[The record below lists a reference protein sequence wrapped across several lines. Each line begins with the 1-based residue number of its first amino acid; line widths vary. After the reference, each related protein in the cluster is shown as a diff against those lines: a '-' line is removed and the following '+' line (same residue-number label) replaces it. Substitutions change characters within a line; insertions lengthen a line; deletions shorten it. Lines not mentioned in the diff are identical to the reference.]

1 MDTDRGHPG
10 EGAEVLC
17 IGSELLLGNIL
28 NSNARWLAEA
38 LAALGV
44 PHFRQTVVGD
54 NSQRLQEALREAS
67 RRCRVLVTTGGLGP
81 TADDLTTQAMA
92 NCFGQPLELRENV
105 LTAIAAHYTTRG
117 QSMPASGRKQAL
129 LPRGAVVIPNPT
141 GTAPGMI
148 WEPRPGFVILTFPG
162 VPAEL
167 HAMWRQTA
175 VPWFRQQPYGR
186 GVTVSRILRFWGVSE
201 SRLAAAAAAELA
213 QTNPTVAPYA
223 GTGEVKLRI
232 TACAETSQAAEVL
245 IAPTQARLMKLGGS
259 SCYGC
264 DDDSLASVV
273 LNLLMERRQT
283 VATAESCTGGGV
295 AAALTAVPGSSAV
308 VLGGIVAYANAVKH
322 KLLGVFT
329 TDLER
334 HGAVSEPVAKAM
346 AIGARHRLGADWG
359 VAVTG
364 IAGPGGGSASKPVG
378 LVVFAVASAQG
389 AVTVTR
395 RLNSSRG
402 RHWIQA
408 VSVGASL
415 DLLRRQLLGLELE
428 NTWVGT
434 GKPAPRTDDGVIQDA
449 TGS

>member
-1 MDTDRGHPG
+1 MNPEQGPPR

-38 LAALGV
+38 LASLGI
-44 PHFRQTVVGD
+44 PHFRQMVVGD
-54 NSQRLQEALREAS
+54 NSQRVQEVLREAS
-67 RRCRVLVTTGGLGP
+67 HRCRLLITTGGLGP
-81 TADDLTTQAMA
+81 TTDDLTTQAIA
-92 NCFGQPLELRENV
+92 HCFGQPLELREDV
-105 LTAIAAHYTTRG
+105 LATITARYKVRG
-117 QSMPASGRKQAL
+117 QRVPASNRKQAL
-129 LPRGAVVIPNPT
+129 LPKGATVIPNST
-141 GTAPGMI
+141 GTAPGML

-175 VPWFRQQPYGR
+175 VPWLQQQSYGR
-186 GVTVSRILRFWGVSE
+186 GVIVSRILRFWGVSE
-201 SRLAAAAAAELA
+201 SRLAEAAATELA
-213 QTNPTVAPYA
+213 QSNPTVAPYT

-232 TACAETSQAAEVL
+232 TACGETTQGAEAL
-245 IAPTQARLMKLGGS
+245 IAPTQTRLMDLGGS
-259 SCYGC
+259 SYYGW

-273 LNLLMERRQT
+273 LRLLMERQQT

-308 VLGGIVAYANAVKH
+308 VLGGIVAYGNAIKH
-322 KLLGVFT
+322 KLLDVST
-329 TDLER
+329 TDLEH

-346 AIGARHRLGADWG
+346 AAAARNRLGADWG

-389 AVTVTR
+389 IVAVTR
-395 RLNSSRG
+395 RFNPNRG
-402 RHWIQA
+402 RHWIRTI
-408 VSVGASL
+408 SIGTSL
-415 DLLRRQLLGLELE
+415 DLLRRQLLKLGLE
-428 NTWVGT
+428 NPWAQV
-434 GKPAPRTDDGVIQDA
+434 
-449 TGS
+449 

>member
-1 MDTDRGHPG
+1 MAPDQDHPG

-28 NSNARWLAEA
+28 NRNARWLAEA
-38 LAALGV
+38 LAALGI

-54 NSQRLQEALREAS
+54 NSERLQEAVREAS
-67 RRCRVLVTTGGLGP
+67 RRSRLLVTTGGLGP
-81 TADDLTTQAMA
+81 TTDDLTTQAMA
-92 NCFGQPLELRENV
+92 DCFGQPLELREEV
-105 LTAIAAHYTTRG
+105 LATVMARYKARG
-117 QSMPASGRKQAL
+117 QPIPSSNRKQAL
-129 LPRGAVVIPNPT
+129 LPKGATVLPNPT

-148 WEPRPGFVILTFPG
+148 WEPQPGFVILTFPG

-175 VPWFRQQPYGR
+175 VPWLRQQSYGR
-186 GVTVSRILRFWGVSE
+186 GVVLSRMLRFWGVSE
-201 SRLAAAAAAELA
+201 SRLAEAAATELA

-223 GTGEVKLRI
+223 SPGEVKLRI
-232 TACAETSQAAEVL
+232 TACGETRQVAEAL
-245 IAPTQARLMKLGGS
+245 IAPTQARLMELGGS
-259 SCYGC
+259 SYYGY
-264 DDDSLASVV
+264 DDNSLASVV

-283 VATAESCTGGGV
+283 VATAESCTGGAV

-322 KLLGVFT
+322 KLLGVST
-329 TDLER
+329 ADLEH

-346 AIGARHRLGADWG
+346 AAAARHRLGADWG

-378 LVVFAVASAQG
+378 LVVFAVAGGQG
-389 AVTVTR
+389 VIAVSR
-395 RLNSSRG
+395 RLNANHG

-408 VSVGASL
+408 VSVGVSL
-415 DLLRRQLLGLELE
+415 DLLRRQLLGIGLE
-428 NTWVGT
+428 NVW
-434 GKPAPRTDDGVIQDA
+434 A
-449 TGS
+449 

>member
-1 MDTDRGHPG
+1 MTQSMGPDHVYPR

-38 LAALGV
+38 LAALGI

-67 RRCRVLVTTGGLGP
+67 RRCRLLITTGGLGP
-81 TADDLTTQAMA
+81 TPDDLTTQAIA
-92 NCFGQPLELRENV
+92 TCFGQPLGLREDV
-105 LTAIAAHYTTRG
+105 LATITARYEARG
-117 QSMPASGRKQAL
+117 QPIPASNRKQAL
-129 LPRGAVVIPNPT
+129 LPKGATVIPNPT

-148 WEPRPGFVILTFPG
+148 WEPQPDFVILTFPG
-162 VPAEL
+162 VPTEL

-175 VPWFRQQPYGR
+175 VPWLRQQSYGR
-186 GVTVSRILRFWGVSE
+186 GVIVSRVLRFWGASE
-201 SRLAAAAAAELA
+201 SRLAEAAAAELD

-232 TACAETSQAAEVL
+232 TACAETSQGAEAL

-264 DDDSLASVV
+264 DEDSLASVV

-322 KLLGVFT
+322 KLLAVSAT
-329 TDLER
+329 NLER
-334 HGAVSEPVAKAM
+334 HGAVSESVAMVM
-346 AIGARHRLGADWG
+346 AAEARHRLGADWG

-378 LVVFAVASAQG
+378 LVVFAVASAQS
-389 AVTVTR
+389 AVAVTR
-395 RLNSSRG
+395 RLGSSRG
-402 RHWIQA
+402 RRWIQA
-408 VSVGASL
+408 VSVNTSL
-415 DLLRRQLLGLELE
+415 DLLRRQLLGLGLE
-428 NTWVGT
+428 NDW
-434 GKPAPRTDDGVIQDA
+434 A
-449 TGS
+449 

>member
-1 MDTDRGHPG
+1 MDPDQAHPR

-67 RRCRVLVTTGGLGP
+67 RRCRLLITTGGLGP
-81 TADDLTTQAMA
+81 TTDDLTTQAIA
-92 NCFGQPLELRENV
+92 NCFGQPLELREDV
-105 LTAIAAHYTTRG
+105 LATITARYKTRG
-117 QSMPASGRKQAL
+117 QPIPTSTRKQAL
-129 LPRGAVVIPNPT
+129 LPKGATVVPNPT
-141 GTAPGMI
+141 GTAPGML
-148 WEPRPGFVILTFPG
+148 WEPQPDFVILTFPG

-167 HAMWRQTA
+167 HAMWQQTA
-175 VPWFRQQPYGR
+175 VPWLRQQPYGR
-186 GVTVSRILRFWGVSE
+186 GVMVSRILRFWGVSE
-201 SRLAAAAAAELA
+201 SRLAEAATVELA
-213 QTNPTVAPYA
+213 QANPTVAPYA

-232 TACAETSQAAEVL
+232 TACAETGQEAEAL
-245 IAPTQARLMKLGGS
+245 IAPTQVRLMELGGS

-273 LNLLMERRQT
+273 LNLLMERQQT

-308 VLGGIVAYANAVKH
+308 VLGGIVAYANAIKH
-322 KLLGVFT
+322 KLLGVST

-346 AIGARHRLGADWG
+346 AAGARHHLGADWG

-364 IAGPGGGSASKPVG
+364 IAGPDGGSASKPVG
-378 LVVFAVASAQG
+378 LVVFAVASAWG
-389 AVTVTR
+389 TVTVTK
-395 RLNSSRG
+395 RLNSGRG
-402 RHWIQA
+402 RHWIQT
-408 VSVGASL
+408 VSVGTSL
-415 DLLRRQLLGLELE
+415 DLLRRQLLDLELE
-428 NTWVGT
+428 NAW
-434 GKPAPRTDDGVIQDA
+434 A
-449 TGS
+449 

>member
-1 MDTDRGHPG
+1 MTPDPNHLG

-38 LAALGV
+38 LAALGI

-54 NSQRLQEALREAS
+54 NSQRLQEAVREAS
-67 RRCRVLVTTGGLGP
+67 RRCRLLVTTGGLGP
-81 TADDLTTQAMA
+81 TTDDLTTQSVAD
-92 NCFGQPLELRENV
+92 CFGQPLELREDV
-105 LTAIAAHYTTRG
+105 LATVMARYKARG
-117 QSMPASGRKQAL
+117 QSIPASNRKQAL
-129 LPRGAVVIPNPT
+129 LPKGATVIPNPT

-162 VPAEL
+162 VPTEL

-175 VPWFRQQPYGR
+175 VPWLQERSYGR
-186 GVTVSRILRFWGVSE
+186 GVVLSRILRFWGASE
-201 SRLAAAAAAELA
+201 SRLAEAAAAELA

-232 TACAETSQAAEVL
+232 TACAETSQGAEAL

-259 SCYGC
+259 NCYGC
-264 DDDSLASVV
+264 DEDSLASVV
-273 LNLLMERRQT
+273 LNLLTERQQT
-283 VATAESCTGGGV
+283 VATAESCTGGGI
-295 AAALTAVPGSSAV
+295 AAALTAVPGSSVV

-322 KLLGVFT
+322 RLLGVST
-329 TDLER
+329 ADLER

-346 AIGARHRLGADWG
+346 AAGARHRLGADWG

-364 IAGPGGGSASKPVG
+364 IAGPGGGSISKPVG
-378 LVVFAVASAQG
+378 LVVLAVSSGQG
-389 AVTVTR
+389 TVAVTGR
-395 RLNSSRG
+395 FGASRG

-415 DLLRRQLLGLELE
+415 DLLRRQLLGLGLE
-428 NTWVGT
+428 NTWG
-434 GKPAPRTDDGVIQDA
+434 
-449 TGS
+449 

>member
-1 MDTDRGHPG
+1 MAIDREHPR

-17 IGSELLLGNIL
+17 IGSELLLGTIL
-28 NSNARWLAEA
+28 NGNARWLAEA
-38 LAALGV
+38 LAALGI

-54 NSQRLQEALREAS
+54 NDQRLQEALREAS
-67 RRCRVLVTTGGLGP
+67 RRCRLLVTTGGLGP
-81 TADDLTTQAMA
+81 TADDITTEAMA
-92 NCFGQPLELRENV
+92 GCFGQPLELREDV
-105 LTAIAAHYTTRG
+105 LATITARYRSMGRSMAA
-117 QSMPASGRKQAL
+117 SNRKQAL
-129 LPRGAVVIPNPT
+129 LPRGATAIPNPT

-148 WEPRPGFVILTFPG
+148 WEPRPGFVVLTFPG

-175 VPWFRQQPYGR
+175 VPWLRQQPYGH

-201 SRLAAAAAAELA
+201 SRLAEAAAPELA

-232 TACAETSQAAEVL
+232 TASGESSQAAAAL
-245 IAPTQARLMKLGGS
+245 IAPTQARLMELGGS

-264 DDDSLASVV
+264 DEDSLAGVV

-308 VLGGIVAYANAVKH
+308 VLGGVVAYANAVKH
-322 KLLGVFT
+322 KLLAVPT

-334 HGAVSEPVAKAM
+334 HGAVSKTVAKAM
-346 AIGARHRLGADWG
+346 ADGVRRRLGADWG

-378 LVVFAVASAQG
+378 LVVFAVASGQG
-389 AVTVTR
+389 VVAVTKR
-395 RLNSSRG
+395 FPASRG

-408 VSVGASL
+408 VSVGTSL
-415 DLLRRQLLGLELE
+415 DLLRRQLLDLELE
-428 NTWVGT
+428 NAWT
-434 GKPAPRTDDGVIQDA
+434 
-449 TGS
+449 

>member
-1 MDTDRGHPG
+1 MDPDQDHPR

-38 LAALGV
+38 LAALGI

-54 NSQRLQEALREAS
+54 NSQRLQEAVREAS
-67 RRCRVLVTTGGLGP
+67 RRCRLLITTGGLGP
-81 TADDLTTQAMA
+81 TTDDLTTQAIA
-92 NCFGQPLELRENV
+92 NCFGQPLELREDV
-105 LTAIAAHYTTRG
+105 LATITARYKARG
-117 QSMPASGRKQAL
+117 RPIPVSNRKQAL
-129 LPRGAVVIPNPT
+129 LPKGATVVPNPT
-141 GTAPGMI
+141 GTAPGML
-148 WEPRPGFVILTFPG
+148 WEPQPGFVVLTFPG

-175 VPWFRQQPYGR
+175 VPWLRQQPYGR

-201 SRLAAAAAAELA
+201 SRLAEAAAVELA
-213 QTNPTVAPYA
+213 QANPTVAPYA

-232 TACAETSQAAEVL
+232 TACAETSQGAEGL
-245 IAPTQARLMKLGGS
+245 IAPTQARLMNLGGS

-273 LNLLMERRQT
+273 LNLLMEHRQT

-308 VLGGIVAYANAVKH
+308 ALGGIVAYANAIKH
-322 KLLGVFT
+322 KLLGVSA

-334 HGAVSEPVAKAM
+334 HGAVSTPVAKAM
-346 AIGARHRLGADWG
+346 AAGARHRLGADWG

-378 LVVFAVASAQG
+378 LVVFAVANAQG
-389 AVTVTR
+389 AVAVTKR
-395 RLNSSRG
+395 FGPSRG
-402 RHWIQA
+402 RHWIQS
-408 VSVGASL
+408 VSVGTSL

-428 NTWVGT
+428 NAW
-434 GKPAPRTDDGVIQDA
+434 D
-449 TGS
+449 